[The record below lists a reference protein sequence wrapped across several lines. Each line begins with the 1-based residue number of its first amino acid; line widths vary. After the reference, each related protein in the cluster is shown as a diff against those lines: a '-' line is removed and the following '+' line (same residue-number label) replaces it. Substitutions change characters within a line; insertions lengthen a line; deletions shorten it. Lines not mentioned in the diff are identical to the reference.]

1 MTLPPLS
8 DATNRILYPYQ
19 RDGARQLLRALTDG
33 HEEWGYN
40 GAADLSDVGVG
51 KSFMDYA
58 AALETG
64 REPVILT
71 PVAGFKGW
79 QDTCTAFKHHPRY
92 VGTPDGLKQGNR
104 SHIAA
109 RHGDTFHWKNAHE
122 IVLILDEAHHF
133 KGMDSIASRLADGA
147 IAQHIPIICASA
159 TLATSPLELRIAGQV
174 TGLHSGSE
182 SDWLRFL
189 VRNGCRWVDD
199 ETGWVWNRKVH
210 HLEQIHHTLIPARGC
225 RVRKSDMGERPGSTI
240 QILPIQCK
248 EGPQIQREWSSALD
262 QLKRMEAQRYPK
274 MVVINTRRK
283 IRMRLWRLSE
293 QALVPHVAR
302 LMKQDLAE
310 GKSVIG
316 FFTFTETR
324 EQMGKLLGTRDGFYG
339 GQPTDIR
346 ARLAR
351 DFQANRIKVLLNQI
365 KAGGSSVS
373 LHDLDG
379 GHPRVSYIFPSDSGV
394 AMQQAP
400 GRTDRAG
407 MQSHAQVWIPC
418 VAGSLSEKLVH
429 STSKKLLAMQGLND
443 GAAS

>member
-1 MTLPPLS
+1 MTLQPLS
-8 DATNRILYPYQ
+8 DATSRILYPYQ
-19 RDGARQLLRALTDG
+19 RTACQQLVRALTNG

-51 KSFMDYA
+51 KSFIDYG

-64 REPVILT
+64 RDPIILT
-71 PVAGFKGW
+71 PLAGFTGW
-79 QDTCTAFKHHPRY
+79 QQTCNAFKHHPRY

-104 SHIAA
+104 SHIAT
-109 RHGDTFHWKNAHE
+109 RHGDEFRWRGAANS
-122 IVLILDEAHHF
+122 ILILDEAQAF
-133 KGMDSIASRLADGA
+133 KGMDSIARRLIDGA
-147 IAQHIPIICASA
+147 MAQHIPIICASA
-159 TLATSPLELRIAGQV
+159 TLATSPLELRIAGAV
-174 TGLHSGSE
+174 TGLHSGTPP
-182 SDWLRFL
+182 DWERFM
-189 VRNGCRWVDD
+189 VRNGCRYVDD
-199 ETGWVWNRKVH
+199 ETGWQWNRKVH
-210 HLEQIHHTLIPARGC
+210 YLEQIHFTLIPNRGC

-240 QILPIQCK
+240 EILPIQCE

-262 QLKRMEAQRYPK
+262 QLRRMEAQRYPK

-283 IRMRLWRLSE
+283 IRMRLWKMSE

-302 LMKQDLAE
+302 LMQEDLAQ

-316 FFTFTETR
+316 FFTFSDTR
-324 EQMGKLLGTRDGFYG
+324 EQMGKLLKTKDGFFG
-339 GQPTDIR
+339 GQPADVR

-351 DFQANRIKVLLNQI
+351 DFQANRIRVLLNQI

-379 GHPRVSYIFPSDSGV
+379 GHPRVSYIFPSDSGI

-407 MQSHAQVWIPC
+407 MQSHATVWIPC
-418 VAGSLSEKLVH
+418 VQGSLSESLVK
-429 STSKKLLAMQGLND
+429 STSRKLLAMGALNN
-443 GAAS
+443 GAVE